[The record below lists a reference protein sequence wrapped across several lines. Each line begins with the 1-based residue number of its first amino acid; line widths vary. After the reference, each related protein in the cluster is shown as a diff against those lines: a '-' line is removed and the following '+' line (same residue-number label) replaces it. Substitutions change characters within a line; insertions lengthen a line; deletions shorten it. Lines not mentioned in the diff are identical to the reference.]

1 MKELLRILTDF
12 VAISGEEE
20 MFLKTIKNIFKN
32 DEVSV
37 EADKMNNIIVYK
49 KGEKKGKVW
58 MSAHL
63 DEIGLIVTKVEKAYI
78 KFSQVGGYDEKVL
91 LGQQVIVFGDK
102 KYKGIIGAKPPHLM
116 DSDEYGKMLTFRDLF
131 IDIGKSADFVKKHI
145 KVGDRIV
152 IKHGFQELKNNLI
165 ATKALDNRACAAII
179 ITALKHLLKTKNLPD
194 IYVVLNAQEET
205 TFLGAKVASYKVFP
219 DIAFVTDVTF
229 AKQPGVPNGHTI
241 TDVIIGKGSH
251 IAPALFEHIKNVAEE
266 EEINYSIEAL
276 PSGSGTDTGVV
287 QMAKSGVTTVLV
299 SLPVKNM
306 HSPVEIGNI
315 KTMEKMAKLL
325 AKSIETLKIKDF
337 DIKTIK

>member
-1 MKELLRILTDF
+1 MKELLRTLTDF

-20 MFLKTIKNIFKN
+20 MFLKTIKNIFKK
-32 DEVSV
+32 DKVSV
-37 EADKMNNIIVYK
+37 ESDKMGNIIIYK

-63 DEIGLIVTKVEKAYI
+63 DEIGLIVTKIEKSYI

-116 DSDEYGKMLTFRDLF
+116 SPDEYGKMLTFSELF
-131 IDIGKSADFVKKHI
+131 IDIGKNADFVKKHI

-179 ITALKHLLKTKNLPD
+179 IMALKRLLAIKNLPD

-205 TFLGAKVASYKVFP
+205 TFLGAKVASYSIFP
-219 DIAFVTDVTF
+219 DIAFVTDVSF
-229 AKQPGVPNGHTI
+229 AKQPGVPKGLPIEN
-241 TDVIIGKGSH
+241 VIIGKGSH
-251 IAPALFEHIKNVAEE
+251 IAPALFEHIKSIAEE
-266 EEINYSIEAL
+266 EGIKYSIEAM
-276 PSGSGTDTGVV
+276 PSWSGTDTGIV
-287 QMAKSGVTTVLV
+287 QLAKSGVTTALV

-306 HSPVEIGNI
+306 HSPVEVGNV
-315 KTMEKMAKLL
+315 KTMEKMSKLL